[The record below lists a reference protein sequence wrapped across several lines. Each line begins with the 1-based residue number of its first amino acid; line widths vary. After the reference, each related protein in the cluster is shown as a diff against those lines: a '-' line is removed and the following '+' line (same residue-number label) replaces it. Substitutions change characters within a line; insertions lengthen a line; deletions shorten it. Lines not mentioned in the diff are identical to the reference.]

1 MSTGFWIGAVL
12 LFSLAALV
20 ILWPFIRRRQQA
32 DVAFRGLNLTIYR
45 QRMAELDQELA
56 GGLLT
61 REQYEAAKG
70 ELEDNLITDV
80 EQPEETRVAPSS
92 SPRQGLILLGITAV
106 LVPVAALLIYFQLD
120 TAPRMSPAQTLAMG
134 QEPNHDM
141 MDIERMIVQLRERL
155 EMDPDNTENWL
166 FLARTYGF
174 IEQFEDAA
182 AAFDEAYRRLGDQP
196 DLNVDYAEAL
206 MMAADGGVNRQVT
219 RLLDR
224 ALELAPDHQNGLWLG
239 AIADFQQ
246 GDYPRSARRL
256 DRLLSQLPEG
266 SDSARS
272 VAEALRDVRAMTGGT
287 AGDQTVTTDA
297 SADAGADTD
306 ALAIEVE
313 VVLDESLAERV
324 TGEEFIMVFARPA
337 QGSRMPLAIVRA
349 RADAFPMTLRLEDEG
364 GMVAGMSMREFGEVQ
379 VVARLSRTG
388 MAQAESGDME
398 GVSEPVTV
406 SADAPAPKV
415 RLTIDRVLP

>member
-45 QRMAELDQELA
+45 QRMAELDQELSN
-56 GGLLT
+56 GLLT
-61 REQYEAAKG
+61 REQYEAAKA

-80 EQPEETRVAPSS
+80 EQPEETPAVPTPA
-92 SPRQGLILLGITAV
+92 PRQGMILLGITAV

-134 QEPNHDM
+134 QEPSHDM

-155 EMDPDNTENWL
+155 EVDPDNTENWL

-174 IEQFEDAA
+174 VERFEDAA
-182 AAFDEAYRRLGDQP
+182 AAFDEAYRRTGDEP
-196 DLNVDYAEAL
+196 DLNVDYAESL
-206 MMAADGGVNRQVT
+206 MLATDGRVSRQAS

-224 ALELAPDHQNGLWLG
+224 ALELDPDHQNGLWLG

-246 GDYPRSARRL
+246 ENYPRSAQRL
-256 DRLLSQLPEG
+256 DHLLSRLPEG
-266 SDSARS
+266 SDAARS
-272 VAEALRDVRAMTGGT
+272 VAEALRDVRTMTGGM
-287 AGDQTVTTDA
+287 AGEQTPT
-297 SADAGADTD
+297 ADAGTD
-306 ALAIEVE
+306 AGALAIEVE
-313 VVLDESLAERV
+313 VVLDESLAGRV

-337 QGSRMPLAIVRA
+337 QGPRMPLAIVRA
-349 RADAFPMTLRLEDEG
+349 RAESFPLNLRLEDEG
-364 GMVAGMSMREFGEVQ
+364 GMVEGMSMREFGEVQ

-398 GVSEPVTV
+398 GVSEAVTV
-406 SADAPAPKV
+406 SADTPAPKV

>member
-1 MSTGFWIGAVL
+1 MSTGFWIGAAL
-12 LFSLAALV
+12 LSSLAVLV
-20 ILWPFIRRRQQA
+20 ILWPFIRRRQQQA

-56 GGLLT
+56 NGLLT
-61 REQYEAAKG
+61 REQYEAARA

-80 EQPEETRVAPSS
+80 EQPEETPATPSPA
-92 SPRQGLILLGITAV
+92 PRQGMVLLGITAV
-106 LVPVAALLIYFQLD
+106 LVPMAALLIYFQLD
-120 TAPRMSPAQTLAMG
+120 TAPRMSPTQTLAMG
-134 QEPNHDM
+134 QEPSHDM

-174 IEQFEDAA
+174 VEQFEDAA

-206 MMAADGGVNRQVT
+206 MMAADGRVTRQVT

-224 ALELAPDHQNGLWLG
+224 ALELDPDHQNGLWLG

-246 GDYPRSARRL
+246 GDYPRSALRL
-256 DRLLSQLPEG
+256 DRLLSQLPED

-287 AGDQTVTTDA
+287 AGDQTDA
-297 SADAGADTD
+297 ADAGADADT
-306 ALAIEVE
+306 LAIEVE

-324 TGEEFIMVFARPA
+324 SGEEFIMVFARPA

-415 RLTIDRVLP
+415 RLTIDRILP